1 MRELHLHSKHWPM
14 VTIDLRL
21 FSMHDLRTVS
31 WNRKQA
37 LGLTV
42 SGHQLYRPRH
52 TPHEAY
58 QICGERYAC
67 LKNFALTFHL
77 DILRRRMKNKKMNNI
92 RQRNDALKLSFIVDD
107 YETMYLR
114 KTFSNFSLT
123 CKIYE
128 EEL

>member
-1 MRELHLHSKHWPM
+1 
-14 VTIDLRL
+14 
-21 FSMHDLRTVS
+21 
-31 WNRKQA
+31 
-37 LGLTV
+37 
-42 SGHQLYRPRH
+42 
-52 TPHEAY
+52 
-58 QICGERYAC
+58 
-67 LKNFALTFHL
+67 
-77 DILRRRMKNKKMNNI
+77 MKNKKMNNI